1 MYNGCRIIFGSAGP
15 WSFDNDIV
23 RIAIIFGVDKSS
35 SFHAGNRKNKLLVLD
50 EGLAF
55 RINGRFCWPVKTFS
69 INLVKQTQN
78 LDKSSDKSF
87 LFVNGKEIFKFKPD
101 NEIVNFPTQFCVESI
116 SNGFSA
122 IFSQLQLGW

>member
-55 RINGRFCWPVKTFS
+55 RINGRFC
-69 INLVKQTQN
+69 
-78 LDKSSDKSF
+78 
-87 LFVNGKEIFKFKPD
+87 
-101 NEIVNFPTQFCVESI
+101 
-116 SNGFSA
+116 
-122 IFSQLQLGW
+122 